1 MKVMEKR
8 KKMLSGLMLLGLIML
23 SQSSYANLSD
33 KFNKYIGSEF
43 ANTSGLYIIFG
54 VIGAGI
60 IGKIIQSYFIREEE
74 KPVSKV
80 RVSHHRYHRPRPVIK
95 KTA

>member
-1 MKVMEKR
+1 MNVMEKR
-8 KKMLSGLMLLGLIML
+8 KKVLSGLMLLGLVMM
-23 SQSSYANLSD
+23 SQSTYASIGE
-33 KFNKYIGSEF
+33 KFNQYIGSEF

-60 IGKIIQSYFIREEE
+60 IGKICQNYFMTEE

-80 RVSHHRYHRPRPVIK
+80 KVSHHRYHRPRPVIK